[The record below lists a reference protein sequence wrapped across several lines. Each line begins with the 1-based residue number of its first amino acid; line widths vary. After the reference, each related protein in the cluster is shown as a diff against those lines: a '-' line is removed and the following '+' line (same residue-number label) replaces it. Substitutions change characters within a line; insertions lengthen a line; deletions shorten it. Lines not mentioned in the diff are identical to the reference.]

1 MNCLDNA
8 SGLAI
13 IIVMSVI
20 TCLMSL
26 VTGLCWHQ
34 NISSIIGFIFFSGVI
49 EAFYFL
55 AFLIKFLEGAWISKP
70 LLNMHVGMDDESNN
84 HDMVNSGLEIPNAGD
99 GHANA
104 LHASVD
110 VDMNGASAEDQ
121 TE

>member
-26 VTGLCWHQ
+26 VTVLCWHQ

-55 AFLIKFLEGAWISKP
+55 AFLIKFLEGGWISKP